1 MKAQQTTMSPL
12 DVVVLLKIISI
23 GNSSWNQKPL
33 AESLFM
39 SQSEISKSVARSR
52 YAGLLDPSGKNVR
65 KLALLDFLKYGI
77 AVVFPQQPGAVVR
90 GIPTA
95 HSAPPLNKIIQSTEH
110 YVWPS
115 GKGTLR
121 GQSIVPLYPSVVEAV
136 QKDEKLYEM
145 LAMVDAIRVG
155 RAREKELAIN
165 ELENRI
171 LHGKPNNQIKNI

>member
-1 MKAQQTTMSPL
+1 MSPL
-12 DVVVLLKIISI
+12 DVVVLLKIISL
-23 GNSSWNQKPL
+23 GNKSWNQKPL
-33 AESLFM
+33 AELLSM

-52 YAGLLDPSGKNVR
+52 YAGLLDASGKNVR
-65 KLALLDFLKYGI
+65 KLAFIDFLKYGI

-95 HSAPPLNKIIQSTEH
+95 HSAPPLNQIIQSTEH

-121 GQSIVPLYPSVVEAV
+121 GQSIVPLYPSIVDAV
-136 QKDEKLYEM
+136 LKDKELHEL

-155 RAREKELAIN
+155 KAREKELAII
-165 ELENRI
+165 ELQNRI
-171 LHGKPNNQIKNI
+171 LNGE

>member
-1 MKAQQTTMSPL
+1 MKAQQPTMSPL
-12 DVVVLLKIISI
+12 DVVVLLKIISL
-23 GNSSWNQKPL
+23 GSSSWNQKPL

-136 QKDEKLYEM
+136 QKDKELHEL
-145 LAMVDAIRVG
+145 LALVDAIRVG
-155 RAREKELAIN
+155 KARERELAIN
-165 ELENRI
+165 ELQNRI
-171 LHGKPNNQIKNI
+171 LYGKQNH

>member
-1 MKAQQTTMSPL
+1 MKAQQPTMNPL
-12 DVVVLLKIISI
+12 DVVVLLKIISL
-23 GNSSWNQKPL
+23 GSSSWNQIPL
-33 AESLFM
+33 AESLAM

-136 QKDEKLYEM
+136 QKDKELHEL

-155 RAREKELAIN
+155 KAREKELAIN
-165 ELENRI
+165 ELQNRI
-171 LHGKPNNQIKNI
+171 LHGKQNH

>member
-1 MKAQQTTMSPL
+1 MKTLQPTMSPL
-12 DVVVLLKIISI
+12 DVVILLKIISL
-23 GNSSWNQKPL
+23 GGQSWNQKPL

-52 YAGLLDPSGKNVR
+52 YAGLLDFSGKNVR
-65 KLALLDFLKYGI
+65 KLAFMDFLKYGI

-95 HSAPPLNKIIQSTEH
+95 HSAPPLNQIIQSTEH

-121 GQSIVPLYPSVVEAV
+121 GQSIFPLYPSVIDSVKND
-136 QKDEKLYEM
+136 QKLHEL
-145 LAMVDAIRVG
+145 LALVDAIRVG
-155 RAREKELAIN
+155 RTREKELAIN

-171 LHGKPNNQIKNI
+171 INGE

>member
-1 MKAQQTTMSPL
+1 MKTQQHTMSPL
-12 DVVVLLKIISI
+12 DVVVLLKIISL
-23 GNSSWNQKPL
+23 GNESWNQKPL

-52 YAGLLDPSGKNVR
+52 YAGLLDASGKNVR
-65 KLALLDFLKYGI
+65 KLAFIDFLKYGI

-90 GIPTA
+90 GVPTA
-95 HSAPPLNKIIQSTEH
+95 HSAPPLSQTIQSTEH
-110 YVWPS
+110 FVWPS

-121 GQSIVPLYPSVVEAV
+121 GQSIVPLYPSVVDAV
-136 QKDEKLYEM
+136 QNDQKLYEL

-165 ELENRI
+165 ELQNRI
-171 LHGKPNNQIKNI
+171 INGEQNH